1 MNINAVRL
9 VSVGVI
15 TGFVIWYKDSR
26 YLCFSLN
33 ARPLILLSLATTYYC
48 SYLILYYLLC
58 NTQKHKPVG
67 VYASPHQWNSIMGDN
82 YTGGSSHKLW

>member
-15 TGFVIWYKDSR
+15 TGFVIRYKDSR
-26 YLCFSLN
+26 YLCFLLN

-48 SYLILYYLLC
+48 SYLSLYKYILFTLQWTE
-58 NTQKHKPVG
+58 TQ
-67 VYASPHQWNSIMGDN
+67 ASWSIC
-82 YTGGSSHKLW
+82 

>member
-15 TGFVIWYKDSR
+15 TSFVVRCKDSW

-33 ARPLILLSLATTYYC
+33 AHQLTLLSLATTYYC
-48 SYLILYYLLC
+48 SYLILYKYILLTLQYTE
-58 NTQKHKPVG
+58 TQ
-67 VYASPHQWNSIMGDN
+67 ACWSIR
-82 YTGGSSHKLW
+82 